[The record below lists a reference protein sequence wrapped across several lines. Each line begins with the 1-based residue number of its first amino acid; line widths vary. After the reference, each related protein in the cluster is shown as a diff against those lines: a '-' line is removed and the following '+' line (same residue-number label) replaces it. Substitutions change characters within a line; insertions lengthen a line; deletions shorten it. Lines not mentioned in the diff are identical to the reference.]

1 MGQSCE
7 KQRVF
12 FKLTPIHQWTSNFPS
27 LLVVGVITELKPDPE
42 TCLINYYSSR
52 WILEIGV

>member
-12 FKLTPIHQWTSNFPS
+12 FKLTPIHQWTINFPS